1 MNTGMYLLKKE
12 TKMPKCIML
21 VGVPAS
27 GKSTWRVR
35 CKVEDFTIELS
46 TDDIIERL
54 ADRWGFTYNEIFKDT
69 ISFAE
74 KVMKRDL
81 IEAAERDVDV
91 IIDRTNLTAK
101 SRRKFIEKLKPH
113 GYEFEAVVFPMPGT
127 EKLSTE
133 EWNRRL
139 DSRPGKTIPGHIL
152 SSMIEHY
159 EPPTL
164 SEGFSKVTIL

>member
-1 MNTGMYLLKKE
+1 
-12 TKMPKCIML
+12 ML

-27 GKSTWRVR
+27 GKSTWRVTR
-35 CKVEDFTIELS
+35 LGGFGIELS

-74 KVMKRDL
+74 KVMKRDF

-101 SRRKFIEKLKPH
+101 SRRKWIEMLKLYQ
-113 GYEFEAVVFPMPGT
+113 YEIDCVVFPEVGS
-127 EKLSTE
+127 EALSHE
-133 EWNRRL
+133 EWKRRL
-139 DSRPGKTIPGHIL
+139 NSRQGKSIPQEVL
-152 SSMIEHY
+152 DRMINSY
-159 EPPTL
+159 EIPL
-164 SEGFSKVTIL
+164 KSEGFDNIIFI

>member
-1 MNTGMYLLKKE
+1 
-12 TKMPKCIML
+12 ML

-27 GKSTWRVR
+27 GKSTWRLR

-46 TDDIIERL
+46 TDDIIDHL
-54 ADRWGFTYNEIFKDT
+54 ADQLGFTYNEIFKDT

-74 KVMKRDL
+74 RVMKRDF
-81 IEAAERDVDV
+81 IEAAERDVDM

-101 SRRKFIEKLKPH
+101 SRRKWIEMLKL
-113 GYEFEAVVFPMPGT
+113 YQYDIEAVVFPMPGT
-127 EKLSTE
+127 ENLSTE

-159 EPPTL
+159 EVPTEA
-164 SEGFSKVTIL
+164 EGFSKITFL

>member
-1 MNTGMYLLKKE
+1 
-12 TKMPKCIML
+12 MPKCTIL

-27 GKSTWRVR
+27 GKSTWRVTR
-35 CKVEDFTIELS
+35 LGGFGIELS

-81 IEAAERDVDV
+81 IAAAERDVDI

-101 SRRKFIEKLKPH
+101 SRRKWIEMLKL
-113 GYEFEAVVFPMPGT
+113 YQYDIEAVVFPMPGT
-127 EKLSTE
+127 AKLSTE

-152 SSMIEHY
+152 SPMIEHY

-164 SEGFSKVTIL
+164 SEGFSKITII

>member
-1 MNTGMYLLKKE
+1 
-12 TKMPKCIML
+12 ML
-21 VGVPAS
+21 VGVPGS
-27 GKSTWRVR
+27 GKSTWLRDQKLWTLIV
-35 CKVEDFTIELS
+35 S
-46 TDDIIERL
+46 TDNIIEEL
-54 ADRWGFTYNEIFKDT
+54 AETYGLTYNEVFKST
-69 ISFAE
+69 IGFAE
-74 KVMKRDL
+74 LVMNNEMDKAIAYGD
-81 IEAAERDVDV
+81 ANFH
-91 IIDRTNLTAK
+91 IDRTNLTAK

-159 EPPTL
+159 EPPSL
-164 SEGFSKVTIL
+164 VEGFSKITII

>member
-1 MNTGMYLLKKE
+1 
-12 TKMPKCIML
+12 ML

-27 GKSTWRVR
+27 GKSTWRVTR
-35 CKVEDFTIELS
+35 LGGFGIELS

-74 KVMKRDL
+74 KVMKRDF

-101 SRRKFIEKLKPH
+101 SRRKWIEMLKL
-113 GYEFEAVVFPMPGT
+113 YEYDIEAVVFPMPGT
-127 EKLSTE
+127 EKLPAE
-133 EWNRRL
+133 EWDRRL
-139 DSRPGKTIPGHIL
+139 KSREGKTIPAEVL
-152 SSMIEHY
+152 KKMQDSY
-159 EPPTL
+159 EIPL
-164 SEGFSKVTIL
+164 HSEGFENIIFI

>member
-1 MNTGMYLLKKE
+1 
-12 TKMPKCIML
+12 MPKCIML

-27 GKSTWRVR
+27 GKSTWRIR

-46 TDDIIERL
+46 TDDIIDLL
-54 ADRWGFTYNEIFKDT
+54 ADQWGYTYNEIFKDT

-74 KVMKRDL
+74 KVMKRDF
-81 IEAAERDVDV
+81 IEAAERDVDM
-91 IIDRTNLTAK
+91 IIDRTNLSAK
-101 SRRKFIEKLKPH
+101 SRRKWIEMLKL
-113 GYEFEAVVFPMPGT
+113 YQYNIEAVVFPMPGT
-127 EKLSTE
+127 EKLPSE

-159 EPPTL
+159 QPPTL
-164 SEGFSKVTIL
+164 SEGFSKITII